1 MEYNIPYDQKDFLE
15 FLKLGETIMG
25 QNPLK
30 FQRLIGRMQGIVDCL
45 EDEEEQ

>member
-1 MEYNIPYDQKDFLE
+1 MEHNIPYEQKDFLE
-15 FLKLGETIMG
+15 FLELGEMIMG

-45 EDEEEQ
+45 EDEEE